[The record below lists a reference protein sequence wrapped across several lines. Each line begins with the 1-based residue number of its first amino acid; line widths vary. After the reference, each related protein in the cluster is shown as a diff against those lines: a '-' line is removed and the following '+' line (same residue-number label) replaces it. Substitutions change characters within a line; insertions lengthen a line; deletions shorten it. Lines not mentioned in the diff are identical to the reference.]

1 MFKSYGTILLC
12 QMFKK
17 SYGTILLCQMFKSLK
32 VTQYCYVKCLKVMV
46 QYCYVKC
53 LKV

>member
-1 MFKSYGTILLC
+1 MFKSLKVTVQYCYVKCL
-12 QMFKK
+12 KVK
-17 SYGTILLCQMFKSLK
+17 SGTILLCQMFKS
-32 VTQYCYVKCLKVMV
+32 LKVMV

>member
-1 MFKSYGTILLC
+1 MFKSLKVTVQYCYVKCL
-12 QMFKK
+12 KVK

-32 VTQYCYVKCLKVMV
+32 VTV

>member
-1 MFKSYGTILLC
+1 MFKSLKVMVQYCYVKCLKVNNIV
-12 QMFKK
+12 MS

-32 VTQYCYVKCLKVMV
+32 VTV

>member
-1 MFKSYGTILLC
+1 MF
-12 QMFKK
+12 K

-32 VTQYCYVKCLKVMV
+32 VTV

-53 LKV
+53 LKVKCLKV